1 MKKVLTL
8 VALVFAFVTA
18 ALTGLAQA
26 GHEYAPLE
34 EKTVNY
40 KDWTLKSVKDDAP
53 INLRTFAKGK
63 KLVLVV
69 YFAPWCGN
77 WRNEAPVAAKLY
89 AKYKAHGLD
98 VIGVSEYAPRADT
111 VTFFGESGSPYTV
124 VSESESREDRDK
136 TAHYGYR
143 QATGDTRRWGS
154 PYNVFLDPAK
164 LNKTGDVLAEKA
176 WVVNGEL
183 IEDEVESFIRERLGL
198 EKMDK
203 KADVPTATTSTT
215 TPTTPAFVPETGKAK
230 LLKATASSN
239 SSSQT
244 VQPCKEP

>member
-8 VALVFAFVTA
+8 AALVLALVPA
-18 ALTGLAQA
+18 ALSARAQA

-40 KDWTLKSVKDDAP
+40 KDWTLNSLKDGAP
-53 INLRTFAKGK
+53 VNLRSFTKGK

-77 WRNEAPVAAKLY
+77 WKNEAPVAARLY
-89 AKYKAHGLD
+89 EKYKGQGLD
-98 VIGVSEYAPRADT
+98 VIAVSEYAPRADS
-111 VTFFGESGSPYTV
+111 VTFFGEAGSPYTV
-124 VSESESREDRDK
+124 VYESESRADRDK
-136 TAHYGYR
+136 TAHYTYR

-154 PYNVFLDPAK
+154 PYNVFLEPAK

-183 IEDEVESFIRERLGL
+183 IEDEVENFIRERLGL

-203 KADVPTATTSTT
+203 KTAAPASTSSTA
-215 TPTTPAFVPETGKAK
+215 PAFAPETGKAK
-230 LLKATASSN
+230 LLKVTASSSN
-239 SSSQT
+239 SGPQA

>member
-1 MKKVLTL
+1 MKKVLTII
-8 VALVFAFVTA
+8 ALAFALVTA
-18 ALTGLAQA
+18 ATAALAQA

-40 KDWTLKSVKDDAP
+40 KDWTLNSVKDGKP
-53 INLRTFAKGK
+53 VNLRSFAQGK

-77 WRNEAPVAAKLY
+77 WKNEAPFAARLY
-89 AKYKAHGLD
+89 EKYKDAGLD
-98 VIGVSEYAPRADT
+98 VIGVSEYAPAADT
-111 VTFFGESGSPYTV
+111 VAFFGEGGSPYTV
-124 VSESESREDRDK
+124 VSESESRADRDK

-154 PYNVFLDPAK
+154 PYNVFLEPAK
-164 LNKTGDVLAEKA
+164 LSKTGDVLAEKA

-183 IEDEVESFIRERLGL
+183 VEEEVESFVRARLGL
-198 EKMDK
+198 DKSDK
-203 KADVPTATTSTT
+203 KAETSSATTTT
-215 TPTTPAFVPETGKAK
+215 GAPAFAPESGKAK
-230 LLKATASSN
+230 LLKATASTN
-239 SSSQT
+239 SQT